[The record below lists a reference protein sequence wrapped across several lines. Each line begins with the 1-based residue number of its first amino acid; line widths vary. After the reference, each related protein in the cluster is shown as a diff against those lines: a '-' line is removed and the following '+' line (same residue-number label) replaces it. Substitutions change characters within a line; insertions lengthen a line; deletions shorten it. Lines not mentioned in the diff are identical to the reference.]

1 MVQFLARSSMGFIMQ
16 QTLVLIS
23 LAAVGSG
30 TMIYPKIAPTP
41 VTFIC
46 AIGIPVG
53 ELPFETVI
61 SGYAL
66 RMQYFLP
73 NNASEVTSVCLRP
86 QPITDRGNS
95 RSDFKLGSIYRWIV
109 YNGLEMVLEKMNLP
123 GHTCLLRLICEHAAS
138 PLSHES
144 GLLGEVMHIVLT
156 PSRSKDHLSRSKDHS
171 YLAAER
177 LGRRGGNCADI
188 FGRICKRSPFDLIS
202 VLL

>member
-1 MVQFLARSSMGFIMQ
+1 MQ
-16 QTLVLIS
+16 QTLVFIS
-23 LAAVGSG
+23 LAVLGSG

-53 ELPFETVI
+53 DLPFETVV

-73 NNASEVTSVCLRP
+73 NNASEVTSIYLRP

-95 RSDFKLGSIYRWIV
+95 RSDDQLGSIYRWIL
-109 YNGLEMVLEKMNLP
+109 YNGIEMILEKTNLS
-123 GHTCLLRLICEHAAS
+123 GHSCLLRLICEHAAS

-144 GLLGEVMHIVLT
+144 GLLGEVLHIILT
-156 PSRSKDHLSRSKDHS
+156 PSRSKDHLSRRKDHS

-177 LGRRGGNCADI
+177 LGRRGGNCEAV
-188 FGRICKRSPFDLIS
+188 FGLKCKRSPLDLIS